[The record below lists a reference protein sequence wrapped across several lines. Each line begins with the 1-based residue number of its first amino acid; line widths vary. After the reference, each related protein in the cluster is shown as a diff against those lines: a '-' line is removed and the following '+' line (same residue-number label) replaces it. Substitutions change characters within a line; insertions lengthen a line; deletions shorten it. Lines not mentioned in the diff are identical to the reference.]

1 MNRSPEVCPAVSGPP
16 AGFLPANRIDSLP
29 LAAGRGAADAL
40 PFPRDF
46 PYPFRAM
53 MSLCSDLDETPDEA
67 VYRETIR
74 FLNGTKHTPM
84 GPGLGLEVGNTMYFD
99 MPREQFSYWNAG
111 EGGREIVR
119 ALMRSGHIDCL
130 HSFGDL
136 AISRAH
142 AERALEE
149 LERHGCKLRVWVDH
163 GVAPSNFGSD
173 IMRGTGDVPGAATY
187 HADLTFG
194 YGVRYVWRG
203 RVTSVVGQ
211 EVPRRLMSIF
221 DAAHP
226 MKSGKTL
233 VKEWVKDLLAETVG
247 GRYAMHAGNAVLR
260 EVTLRD
266 GRCIREFIRCQPHFA
281 VVSSGDTADGLGSVL
296 TPEVLDLLEER
307 GGMCILYTHLGKSA
321 DRERPL
327 RGESVA
333 ALHHLAERVRAGR
346 ILLTTTRRLLE
357 YAGSRRTHRFRVARE
372 DDWALVHIE
381 GPNGEES
388 TGREDGALDGLTFYV
403 DDPEKTRLF
412 FNGRERSDLRRN
424 PPDETGRRSVSV
436 PWIPLRLPEI

>member
-1 MNRSPEVCPAVSGPP
+1 MSRTLKEGV
-16 AGFLPANRIDSLP
+16 P
-29 LAAGRGAADAL
+29 LAIGKDAPGAP

-53 MSLCSDLDETPDEA
+53 LSICSDLDETPGEA
-67 VYRETIR
+67 AYRETIR
-74 FLNGTKHTPM
+74 FLNGTKATTM

-99 MPREQFSYWNAG
+99 MPKGQFSYWNAG
-111 EGGREIVR
+111 EEGREILR

-136 AISRAH
+136 GITRAH

-149 LERHGCKLRVWVDH
+149 LGRHGCRLGVWVDH
-163 GVAPSNFGSD
+163 GVSPSNFGSD
-173 IMRGTGDVPGAATY
+173 IMRGAGDVPGSASY

-211 EVPRRLMSIF
+211 DVPRRLGNVF

-226 MKSGKTL
+226 MASGKTL
-233 VKEWVKDLLAETVG
+233 AKEGIKDLLAGTVG
-247 GRYAMHAGNAVLR
+247 GRYAMHAGNELLR

-266 GRCIREFIRCQPHFA
+266 GRRAIEFIRCNPHWGG
-281 VVSSGDTADGLGSVL
+281 VSSCDTAEGLGRVL
-296 TPEVLDLLEER
+296 TPDVLDLLEER
-307 GGMCILYTHLGKSA
+307 RGACILYTHLGKGR

-327 RGESVA
+327 RGETVVA
-333 ALHHLAERVRAGR
+333 LRNLAERVRDGR

-357 YAGSRRTHRFRVARE
+357 YASARRACRSRLDRE
-372 DDWALVHIE
+372 GEWTLVMV
-381 GPNGEES
+381 EES
-388 TGREDGALDGLTFYV
+388 NGGEPAGRRAGVPEGLTFYAG
-403 DDPEKTRLF
+403 DPEKTRLF
-412 FNGRERSDLRRN
+412 FNGREVSGLRRN
-424 PPDETGRRSVSV
+424 PPDGTGCRSVSI
-436 PWIPLRLPEI
+436 PWVPLRMPEI